1 MLTHDRSRVQRA
13 QHVDGWCLSLSAS
26 PSQITKKKTVAGAL
40 QGPLASCVCVCV
52 CVCGW
57 VGVCVGGWVCV
68 WVGGCVTDRERQR
81 ERRTHPGQKIA
92 SGAVAPAAGV
102 I

>member
-26 PSQITKKKTVAGAL
+26 PSQITKKETVAGAL
-40 QGPLASCVCVCV
+40 QGPLASCVGVWV
-52 CVCGW
+52 W
-57 VGVCVGGWVCV
+57 VGVCV
-68 WVGGCVTDRERQR
+68 CVTDRERQR